1 MRRRVKCCIL
11 LHIQF
16 STANQKI
23 QIYFRYQSY
32 TRRNLK
38 KTVELWG
45 RECMTS
51 GKQCYQSPSFQPP
64 TKRNEGSGDE
74 NDNVTFYLVNTHM
87 RSKRDIKMG
96 WLCMPG
102 VPPAYS

>member
-11 LHIQF
+11 VRIHF

-45 RECMTS
+45 REWHLRCLRGNLAITWRD
-51 GKQCYQSPSFQPP
+51 K
-64 TKRNEGSGDE
+64 
-74 NDNVTFYLVNTHM
+74 VTNARF
-87 RSKRDIKMG
+87 R
-96 WLCMPG
+96 PG
-102 VPPAYS
+102 VFSSERATTKITDCTIFFEWL